1 MHILLCGAD
10 GFIGRHLEKALRRE
24 GHRVT
29 AAVSARS
36 RRAAHT
42 ATDPVAVVDF
52 ARDTQAATWLPRLH
66 GIDAVVNAVG
76 VLRDTPARPIDA
88 VHARTPIALFD
99 ACADAGVR
107 RVVHIAALGID
118 DSASRYAET
127 KRAAESHLLALDE
140 DDDLDAVSLRPSIV
154 FGRGGASS
162 ALFVA
167 LARLPILPLPG
178 RLLDARIQPVS
189 VHDVADAVASL
200 LDRADGVRGIVECG
214 GPESLTVAEFIA
226 SLRYQLG
233 LPAARV
239 VRLSD
244 RVAETSA
251 RVGDRLPGVP
261 WCSDTLAMLATDNVV
276 RGEGIASVTGRAPTH
291 YRELLTLAWK

>member
-1 MHILLCGAD
+1 MHVLLCGAD

-24 GHRVT
+24 GHQVT

-36 RRAAHT
+36 RRAAH
-42 ATDPVAVVDF
+42 AGTDPVMVVDF
-52 ARDTQAATWLPRLH
+52 SNDTQAAAWLPRLH

-76 VLRDTPARPIDA
+76 VLRDAPARPIEA
-88 VHARTPIALFD
+88 VHTRTPIALFD

-118 DSASRYAET
+118 DSPSRYAET
-127 KRAAESHLLALDE
+127 KRAAEAHLLALDR
-140 DDDLDAVSLRPSIV
+140 DNDLDAVSLRPSIV

-167 LARLPILPLPG
+167 LARLPILPLPAT
-178 RLLDARIQPVS
+178 LLDARVQPVS
-189 VHDVADAVASL
+189 VHDVADAVAAL
-200 LDRADGVRGIVECG
+200 LDRADEVRGVVECG
-214 GPESLTVAEFIA
+214 GPVPLTMAEFIA
-226 SLRYQLG
+226 SLRWQLG
-233 LPAARV
+233 LAPARV

-244 RVAETSA
+244 GVAAATA

-276 RGEGIASVTGRAPTH
+276 RGEGIAPVTGRAPTH